1 MNKIIKPNFI
11 IIGAMKAATTSLYT
25 YLKQHPDVFMT
36 SIKEPMFFN
45 SLNTENDFVLQGRET
60 KKITSFDEYYSLF
73 ERVENETAIGEA
85 SPAYIYNKNCA
96 TLIKEHLPAVKIIA
110 ILRQPV
116 KRAYSNYLHA
126 KRADREPINSFIDA
140 INSEEERI
148 EKNWSPL
155 YHYKEKGFYFRQLS
169 RYFKEFKKEQIKVI
183 LFEDIIDDPQK
194 ITKEVFEFLG
204 VDSSFTPDTSKKA
217 NVAGKPKGV
226 AGWIVM
232 KLRKNN
238 LIPNIEF
245 SKYLPEFIVSYILK
259 TIYSKPE
266 KIDNKTIKRL
276 TNKYYKEDI
285 KQLEKL
291 IERDLSNWL

>member
-1 MNKIIKPNFI
+1 MKDIKKPNFI

-36 SIKEPMFFN
+36 HIKEPMFFN
-45 SLNTENDFVLQGRET
+45 NFETENNYIVKGR
-60 KKITSFDEYYSLF
+60 KGSKISTLKEYYALF
-73 ERVENETAIGEA
+73 YNVENEIAYGEA

-96 TLIKEHLPAVKIIA
+96 TLIKKHLPEVKIIA

-126 KRADREPINSFIDA
+126 KRADREPINSFIGA
-140 INSEEERI
+140 INSEEGRI
-148 EKNWSPL
+148 EKNWSTL

-266 KIDNKTIKRL
+266 KTDNKTINSL
-276 TNKYYKEDI
+276 TKKYYKEDI

>member
-1 MNKIIKPNFI
+1 MKEIKKPNFI

-25 YLKQHPDVFMT
+25 YLKQHPDVFLT
-36 SIKEPMFFN
+36 HFKEPMFFN
-45 SLNTENDFVLQGRET
+45 NLETENNYIVKGRQGS
-60 KKITSFDEYYSLF
+60 KISKLKEYYALF
-73 ERVENETAIGEA
+73 DNAENEIALGEA

-96 TLIKEHLPAVKIIA
+96 TLIKEHLPDVKIIA

-126 KRADREPINSFIDA
+126 KRADREPINSFIEA

-148 EKNWSPL
+148 EKKWSPL

-194 ITKEVFEFLG
+194 ISKEVFEFLG
-204 VDSSFTPDTSKKA
+204 VDSSFTPNTSKKA

-232 KLRKNN
+232 KFRKNN

-266 KIDNKTIKRL
+266 KIDNKTINIL
-276 TNKYYKEDI
+276 TKKYYKKDI

-291 IERDLSNWL
+291 IERDLTNWL

>member
-1 MNKIIKPNFI
+1 MKEIKKPNFI

-36 SIKEPMFFN
+36 HIKEPMFFN
-45 SLNTENDFVLQGRET
+45 NFETENNYIVKGR
-60 KKITSFDEYYSLF
+60 KGSKISTLKEYYALF
-73 ERVENETAIGEA
+73 YNVENEIAYGEA

-96 TLIKEHLPAVKIIA
+96 TLIKKHLPEVKIIA

-126 KRADREPINSFIDA
+126 KRADREPINSFIGA
-140 INSEEERI
+140 INSEEGRI
-148 EKNWSPL
+148 EKNWSTL

-194 ITKEVFEFLG
+194 ITKEVFEFLR

-266 KIDNKTIKRL
+266 KIDNKTIKSL

>member
-1 MNKIIKPNFI
+1 MKEIKKPNFI
-11 IIGAMKAATTSLYT
+11 IIGAMKGATTSLYT

-36 SIKEPMFFN
+36 HIKEPMFFN
-45 SLNTENDFVLQGRET
+45 NFETENNYIVKGR
-60 KKITSFDEYYSLF
+60 KGSKISTLKEYYALF
-73 ERVENETAIGEA
+73 DNVENEIAYGEA

-96 TLIKEHLPAVKIIA
+96 TLIKKHLPEVKIIA

-126 KRADREPINSFIDA
+126 KRADREPINSFIGA

-148 EKNWSPL
+148 EKNWSSL

-194 ITKEVFEFLG
+194 ITKEVFEFLR

-245 SKYLPEFIVSYILK
+245 SKYLPEFSVSYILK

-266 KIDNKTIKRL
+266 KIDNKTIKSL

>member
-1 MNKIIKPNFI
+1 
-11 IIGAMKAATTSLYT
+11 
-25 YLKQHPDVFMT
+25 MT
-36 SIKEPMFFN
+36 HIKEPMYFN
-45 SLNTENDFVLQGRET
+45 NFKTENSYIVKGR
-60 KKITSFDEYYSLF
+60 KGNKISSLKEYYELF
-73 ERVENETAIGEA
+73 DNAENEIALGEA
-85 SPAYIYNKNCA
+85 SPAYIYNKKCA
-96 TLIKEHLPAVKIIA
+96 TLIHEHLSEVKIIA

-155 YHYKEKGFYFRQLS
+155 YHYKEKGLYFKQLS
-169 RYFKEFKKEQIKVI
+169 RYYKAFKKEQIKVI

-204 VDSSFTPDTSKKA
+204 VDSSFTADTSKKA
-217 NVAGKPKGV
+217 NVSGKPKGV

-259 TIYSKPE
+259 NIYSKPE
-266 KIDNKTIKRL
+266 KIDNKTIKSL
-276 TNKYYKEDI
+276 TKKYYKEDI
-285 KQLEKL
+285 NQLEKL
-291 IERDLSNWL
+291 IARDLSNWL

>member
-1 MNKIIKPNFI
+1 MKEIKKPNFI

-45 SLNTENDFVLQGRET
+45 SLNTENDFVLQGRKT

-116 KRAYSNYLHA
+116 ERAYSNFLHA
-126 KRADREPINSFIDA
+126 KRADREPIENFEDA
-140 INSEEERI
+140 FNAEEERI

-155 YHYKEKGFYFRQLS
+155 YHYKTKGHYYQQLK
-169 RYFKEFKKEQIKVI
+169 RYIDLFPENQIKVI
-183 LFEDIIDDPQK
+183 LFKDIISNPQK
-194 ITKEVFEFLG
+194 VSKEVFDFLE
-204 VDSSFTPDTSKKA
+204 VDNSFTPNTSKKA
-217 NVAGKPKGV
+217 NGAGKPKGV

-266 KIDNKTIKRL
+266 KIDNKTINTL

>member
-1 MNKIIKPNFI
+1 MFEAVEKLHNKPF
-11 IIGAMKAATTSLYT
+11 YEV
-25 YLKQHPDVFMT
+25 YL
-36 SIKEPMFFN
+36 E
-45 SLNTENDFVLQGRET
+45 
-60 KKITSFDEYYSLF
+60 
-73 ERVENETAIGEA
+73 
-85 SPAYIYNKNCA
+85 
-96 TLIKEHLPAVKIIA
+96 
-110 ILRQPV
+110 
-116 KRAYSNYLHA
+116 
-126 KRADREPINSFIDA
+126 A
-140 INSEEERI
+140 INSEEERVK
-148 EKNWSPL
+148 KNWSPL

-194 ITKEVFEFLG
+194 ITKEVFEFLR

-245 SKYLPEFIVSYILK
+245 SNYLPEFIISYILK

-266 KIDNKTIKRL
+266 KIDNKTINSL
-276 TNKYYKEDI
+276 TKKYYKEDI

>member
-1 MNKIIKPNFI
+1 
-11 IIGAMKAATTSLYT
+11 MKGATTSLYT

-36 SIKEPMFFN
+36 HIKEPMFFN
-45 SLNTENDFVLQGRET
+45 NFETENNYIVKGR
-60 KKITSFDEYYSLF
+60 KGSKISTLKEYYALF
-73 ERVENETAIGEA
+73 DNVENEIAYGEA

-96 TLIKEHLPAVKIIA
+96 TLIKKHLPEVKIIA

-126 KRADREPINSFIDA
+126 KRADREPINSFIGA

-148 EKNWSPL
+148 EKNWSSL

-194 ITKEVFEFLG
+194 ITKEVFEFLR

-245 SKYLPEFIVSYILK
+245 SKYLPEFSVSYILK

-266 KIDNKTIKRL
+266 KIDNKTIKSL

>member
-1 MNKIIKPNFI
+1 
-11 IIGAMKAATTSLYT
+11 MKAATTSLYT

>member
-45 SLNTENDFVLQGRET
+45 SLNTENDFVLKGRKT
-60 KKITSFDEYYSLF
+60 KKIKSFEEYYSLF
-73 ERVENETAIGEA
+73 KKAENETAIGEA
-85 SPAYIYNKNCA
+85 SPAYISNNSCA
-96 TLIKEHLPAVKIIA
+96 KLIKDHLPNTKIIT

-116 KRAYSNYLHA
+116 ERAYSNYLHA

-155 YHYKEKGFYFRQLS
+155 YYYKEKGFYFRQLS

-194 ITKEVFEFLG
+194 ITKEVFKFLG

-245 SKYLPEFIVSYILK
+245 SKYLPEFIVSYIFK

-266 KIDNKTIKRL
+266 KIDNKTINSL

>member
-1 MNKIIKPNFI
+1 
-11 IIGAMKAATTSLYT
+11 MKGATTSLYT

-36 SIKEPMFFN
+36 HIKEPMFFN
-45 SLNTENDFVLQGRET
+45 NFETENNYIVKGR
-60 KKITSFDEYYSLF
+60 KGSKISTLKEYYALF
-73 ERVENETAIGEA
+73 DNVENEIAYGEA

-96 TLIKEHLPAVKIIA
+96 TLIKKHLPEVKIIA

-126 KRADREPINSFIDA
+126 KRADREPINSFIGA

-148 EKNWSPL
+148 EKNWSSL

-194 ITKEVFEFLG
+194 ITKEVFEFLR

-245 SKYLPEFIVSYILK
+245 SKYLPEFSVSYILK

-266 KIDNKTIKRL
+266 KLDNKTIKSL

>member
-1 MNKIIKPNFI
+1 MKEIKKPNFI

-36 SIKEPMFFN
+36 HIKEPMFFN
-45 SLNTENDFVLQGRET
+45 NFETENNYIIKGR
-60 KKITSFDEYYSLF
+60 KGSKISTLKEYYGLF
-73 ERVENETAIGEA
+73 DNPENEIALGEA
-85 SPAYIYNKNCA
+85 SPAYIYNRNCA
-96 TLIKEHLPAVKIIA
+96 TLIKKHFPEVKIIA

-126 KRADREPINSFIDA
+126 KRADREPINSFIGA
-140 INSEEERI
+140 INSEEGRI
-148 EKNWSPL
+148 EKNWSTL

-194 ITKEVFEFLG
+194 ITKEVFEFLR

-259 TIYSKPE
+259 TIYSKPD
-266 KIDNKTIKRL
+266 KIDNKTIKSL

-291 IERDLSNWL
+291 IKRDLSNWL

>member
-1 MNKIIKPNFI
+1 MKEIKKPNFI

-36 SIKEPMFFN
+36 HIKEPMFFN
-45 SLNTENDFVLQGRET
+45 NFKTENNYIVKGR
-60 KKITSFDEYYSLF
+60 KGSKISTLKEYYALF
-73 ERVENETAIGEA
+73 VNAENEIALGEA

-96 TLIKEHLPAVKIIA
+96 TLIKEHLPEVKIIA

-126 KRADREPINSFIDA
+126 KRAGREPINSFIDA

-183 LFEDIIDDPQK
+183 LFEDIIDNPQK

-204 VDSSFTPDTSKKA
+204 VDSSFAPNTSKKA

-266 KIDNKTIKRL
+266 KIDNKTINNL

>member
-1 MNKIIKPNFI
+1 
-11 IIGAMKAATTSLYT
+11 MKAATTSLYT

-36 SIKEPMFFN
+36 HIKEPMFFN
-45 SLNTENDFVLQGRET
+45 NFETDNNYIVKGR
-60 KKITSFDEYYSLF
+60 KGSKISTLKEYYTLF
-73 ERVENETAIGEA
+73 DNAENAIALGEA
-85 SPAYIYNKNCA
+85 SPAYIYNRNCA
-96 TLIKEHLPAVKIIA
+96 TLIKEHLPEVKIIA

-126 KRADREPINSFIDA
+126 KRAGREPINSFIDA

-194 ITKEVFEFLG
+194 ITKEVFEFLR

-238 LIPNIEF
+238 LLPNIEF
-245 SKYLPEFIVSYILK
+245 SKYLPEFSVSYILK

-266 KIDNKTIKRL
+266 KIDNKTIKSL